1 MNHREL
7 FVQRTFDQIARR
19 YDLLNRVIS
28 LRLDTVW
35 RRKAVN
41 ELALEGKEGY
51 VLDLGTGTGDLA
63 LRTAKLMGPL
73 GKVYGLDL
81 SREMIR
87 LAQSKK
93 QNEGLERKV
102 FYLIASA
109 LMPPFRANSF
119 DGIMT
124 AFVLRNVSDL
134 NLFFHN
140 AYDLLKPGGRLVSLD
155 MFPPK
160 NHPFSFFYSLYF
172 YCLVPWIGAGL
183 AHNHDAYR
191 YLADSVKR
199 FCPPETV
206 SQILEDAGFSRVT
219 VRRFLCG
226 AVCLHSAAKPSRTR
240 N

>member
-28 LRLDTVW
+28 FHLDTVW

-63 LRTAKLMGPL
+63 LTTAKLMGPQ
-73 GKVYGLDL
+73 GKVFGLDL

-134 NLFFHN
+134 NVFFHA
-140 AYDLLKPGGRLVSLD
+140 AYDLLKPGGRVVSLD

-183 AHNHDAYR
+183 ARNHDAYR

-206 SQILEDAGFSRVT
+206 SQILEDAAFSRVT
-219 VRRFLCG
+219 VRRYMGG
-226 AVCLHSAAKPSRTR
+226 AVCLHSAVKPSRTR